1 MQDAA
6 DHPPVV
12 YPFFAT
18 HVRWQIGLDLPPLLI
33 AQPKQVAPHLV
44 DSRINELP
52 ENQQPI
58 QPTTLLLSFDPSSR
72 SPGAH
77 RGRDGAPAPKRL
89 TRTPTL
95 FLHAFFAPSR
105 RLYFTDAN
113 AAKIESM

>member
-58 QPTTLLLSFDPSSR
+58 QPTTLLLSFDPSR
-72 SPGAH
+72 
-77 RGRDGAPAPKRL
+77 
-89 TRTPTL
+89 
-95 FLHAFFAPSR
+95 
-105 RLYFTDAN
+105 
-113 AAKIESM
+113 

>member
-58 QPTTLLLSFDPSSR
+58 QPTTLLLSFDPNQINIEPRAVNRNSNTR
-72 SPGAH
+72 MYAH
-77 RGRDGAPAPKRL
+77 LSAVFHESLLSLGYRCVSADVLPMDGS
-89 TRTPTL
+89 T
-95 FLHAFFAPSR
+95 S
-105 RLYFTDAN
+105 
-113 AAKIESM
+113 